1 MSVIL
6 ERVTGASA
14 DGAKPDWMDLTLL
27 TSSLGEG
34 AEFAFAISVL
44 LGALWLLVSGY
55 A

>member
-1 MSVIL
+1 MSEML
-6 ERVTGASA
+6 ERVTGASV
-14 DGAKPDWMDLTLL
+14 DGAKPDWMDLRLL

-34 AEFAFAISVL
+34 AEFAFATCVL

>member
-34 AEFAFAISVL
+34 AEFAFATCVL